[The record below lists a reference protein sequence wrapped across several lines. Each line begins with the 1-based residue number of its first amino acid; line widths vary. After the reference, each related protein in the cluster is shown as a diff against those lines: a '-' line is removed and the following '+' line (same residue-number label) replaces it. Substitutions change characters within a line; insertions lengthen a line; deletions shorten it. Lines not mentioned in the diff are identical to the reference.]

1 MITPPL
7 ELNDAIVS
15 NVERFVAIGCESF
28 ECFFSKRRIE
38 MFVNKPA
45 PIGFALS
52 ALFFGHRF
60 FVLYS
65 LLLDKCNFVADGLC
79 PGVVVEVE
87 RRRKVTNAMFP
98 KLENVIDS
106 NFFLCGE
113 HDIEHFVKS
122 GRSRIHDVE

>member
-1 MITPPL
+1 MITSPL
-7 ELNDAIVS
+7 ELNDTIVS

-28 ECFFSKRRIE
+28 ECFFSKRWIE

-52 ALFFGHRF
+52 PLFFGHRF

-65 LLLDKCNFVADGLC
+65 LLLDKCNFVADGL
-79 PGVVVEVE
+79 GIGIVVEVE
-87 RRRKVTNAMFP
+87 RRRKVTSAMFP

-106 NFFLCGE
+106 IFFLCGE
-113 HDIEHFVKS
+113 HNIEHFVKS
-122 GRSRIHDVE
+122 GRVHV